1 MNAFNSLT
9 LLDIG
14 FCKLIT
20 DKSLKTVAESFQ
32 TLHQLRMGWLPE
44 ITDDGVNS
52 IAENCIE
59 LRFSRFYQAYI
70 GQTDKFFADGI
81 LYLIILGAFLVFLMS
96 L

>member
-59 LRFSRFYQAYI
+59 LRFSRFIKRILDKQINFLQMEYYI
-70 GQTDKFFADGI
+70 
-81 LYLIILGAFLVFLMS
+81 
-96 L
+96 